1 MFKRHEKD
9 RYAMSPTDIL
19 NYIKEAAKT
28 LGAVFLSTT
37 IGGFIGQVV
46 SWILTQFVN
55 NGLSSIVTNQS
66 VFAAFGW
73 TFPALGATLGFV
85 SAYVYRMRKASA

>member
-1 MFKRHEKD
+1 
-9 RYAMSPTDIL
+9 MSPTDIL

-37 IGGFIGQVV
+37 VGGFIGQVV
-46 SWILTQFVN
+46 SWLLGVFVQN
-55 NGLSSIVTNQS
+55 STLASLVTNLS
-66 VFAAFGW
+66 IFGW